1 MAKGNVKMLLSWQV
15 HLKHWGD
22 AAKKATLWPYWL
34 PSLPLGFDKIRTSAT
49 NNRAVLVGSHSSI
62 VLQALTHLTSV
73 IREELT
79 RRNRLS
85 CPIFPCRVIGV
96 TPLLQGII
104 HHSSACYAKIDNG
117 PQKHFFN
124 AALELG
130 TDKSSDELK
139 QHQELQQ
146 QQQQQQKTS
155 SGLFCCPRVWW
166 LQNKHST
173 RLNWSLTKQPLHAPM
188 METLR
193 WTWPPIKRPP
203 INWNNNTMLC

>member
-1 MAKGNVKMLLSWQV
+1 MAKGNVKMLLRWQV

-22 AAKKATLWPYWL
+22 AAKKAILWPYSL
-34 PSLPLGFDKIRTSAT
+34 PSLPLGFDKIQTAAT

-85 CPIFPCRVIGV
+85 CPIFPCSVIGV

-130 TDKSSDELK
+130 TDKVRMSWSNIK
-139 QHQELQQ
+139 SYNNSNNNSRRHQVDFFVVLACDDC
-146 QQQQQQKTS
+146 KT
-155 SGLFCCPRVWW
+155 
-166 LQNKHST
+166 ST
-173 RLNWSLTKQPLHAPM
+173 RLDSIDRSQNSPFMHQWWRHLDELGHP
-188 METLR
+188 
-193 WTWPPIKRPP
+193 
-203 INWNNNTMLC
+203 